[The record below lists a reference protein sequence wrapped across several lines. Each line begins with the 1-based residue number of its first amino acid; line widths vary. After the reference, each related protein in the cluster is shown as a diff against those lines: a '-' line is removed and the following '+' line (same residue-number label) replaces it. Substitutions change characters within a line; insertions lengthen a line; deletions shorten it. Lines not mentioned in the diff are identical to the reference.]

1 MTEFGFIDHI
11 KELFSTIP
19 SNGFEGIGDD
29 CAVLPISSD
38 QALLFSSDMLIENIH
53 FLRDKISPHNLGYK
67 SLAVNISDIAAMGGS
82 PVASLLSISLPKSV
96 DPSWAEEFMA
106 GYRELSQKHGV
117 ALVGG
122 DTTSSKGD
130 ISINVTVI
138 GRANNSN
145 IKRRCD
151 ARAGDIIL
159 ATGQLG
165 DSAAGLRDI
174 LEGRLTTPEA
184 TIHCRPTPRIEEGAW
199 LGHRPEVGAM
209 MDISDGIA
217 SDICHILKS
226 SSVGAIIELDKI
238 PSRFDAQTALCGGE
252 DYELLLTARR
262 ENSLELITEFNTLFN
277 IKLTPIGEV
286 IAGEEIIWRKDGK
299 QLDVELMGFRH
310 F

>member
-1 MTEFGFIDHI
+1 M
-11 KELFSTIP
+11 P

-38 QALLFSSDMLIENIH
+38 EVLLFSSDMLIEDIH
-53 FLRDKISPHNLGYK
+53 FLRDKSSAFDIGHK
-67 SLAVNISDIAAMGGS
+67 SLAVNISDIAAMGGT

-106 GYRELSQKHGV
+106 GYHALSREHAV
-117 ALVGG
+117 ALIGG
-122 DTTSSKGD
+122 DTTSSKGV

-138 GRANNSN
+138 GRAKTNCV
-145 IKRRCD
+145 KRRSD
-151 ARAGDIIL
+151 AQAGDII
-159 ATGQLG
+159 ATTGQLG
-165 DSAAGLRDI
+165 ASAAGLRDI
-174 LEGRLTTPEA
+174 LEGRLTTTEA
-184 TIHCRPTPRIEEGAW
+184 DAHRRPTPRIREGAW

-209 MDISDGIA
+209 MDISDGVA
-217 SDICHILKS
+217 SDIRHIAERSK
-226 SSVGAIIELDKI
+226 VGVTVDLEKI

-252 DYELLLTARR
+252 DYELLLSVRADKYEDLARDF
-262 ENSLELITEFNTLFN
+262 NSHFNCT
-277 IKLTPIGEV
+277 LTPIGEV